1 MSRPGVAVSTKIVLF
16 SDIHEHAVFSPRA
29 LLDKRLF
36 GLVNST
42 FCRGG
47 SYRMERTDAA
57 VRTILNDLKPDVI
70 VFAGDAVSTS
80 DPREFDAA
88 LNRLR
93 PLVDSGIPLLFS
105 PGNHDRYVRDRTC
118 REAFERFRVALTR
131 SCPLEW
137 PAVHETAELRFAVI
151 DCARPF
157 NPVLSCGQ
165 MSPETASFLES
176 EAAKSDPRPLVCVG
190 HFPLR
195 SNTLLEFRPRLLG
208 GARATAL
215 LENGSIALSLAGHVH
230 LPSQSLDAR
239 GHGEIVA
246 GSLTKWDIL
255 REITFDCGIF
265 TVRDLT
271 STGQPR

>member
-1 MSRPGVAVSTKIVLF
+1 MSTKIVLF

-36 GLVNST
+36 GLMNST
-42 FCRGG
+42 FCRHG

-57 VRTILNDLKPDVI
+57 VRAIVNDLKPDVV

-80 DPREFDAA
+80 DPREFDSA

-93 PLVDSGIPLLFS
+93 PLIDSGVPILFS
-105 PGNHDRYVRDRTC
+105 PGNHDRYVRDRAC
-118 REAFERFRVALTR
+118 REAFERFRSELTKH
-131 SCPLEW
+131 CPMTLPGMYEM
-137 PAVHETAELRFAVI
+137 PDLRFAVI

-157 NPVLSCGQ
+157 SPVLSCGQ

-195 SNTLLEFRPRLLG
+195 GNSLLEFRHRLIG

-215 LENGSIALSLAGHVH
+215 LENGSIALSLVGHVH

-239 GHGEIVA
+239 GRGEIVA

-255 REITFDCGIF
+255 REITFDGGVF

-271 STGQPR
+271 STGQPRA